1 MIVIGPRQVAA
12 KRRRPAE
19 RTRIFEDEAIF
30 SPQEGQKLE
39 IQPKRCAKVP
49 SSWDVPDVPVSR
61 VELELLNLLTTFGA
75 AESSVPRRD

>member
-30 SPQEGQKLE
+30 FPQAGQ
-39 IQPKRCAKVP
+39 
-49 SSWDVPDVPVSR
+49 
-61 VELELLNLLTTFGA
+61 NLKFSETVC
-75 AESSVPRRD
+75 ESSVLLGCASLTSGT

>member
-30 SPQEGQKLE
+30 SHRRGRKL
-39 IQPKRCAKVP
+39 KFNKTVC
-49 SSWDVPDVPVSR
+49 
-61 VELELLNLLTTFGA
+61 
-75 AESSVPRRD
+75 ESSVLLGCASLTSGT

>member
-12 KRRRPAE
+12 KRRRPAPSVPAYSK
-19 RTRIFEDEAIF
+19 TRPFFPHRRGKE
-30 SPQEGQKLE
+30 LE
-39 IQPKRCAKVP
+39 FQRNGNAKVP
-49 SSWDVPDVPVSR
+49 SSWDVPVSR

>member
-30 SPQEGQKLE
+30 SPQAGLE
-39 IQPKRCAKVP
+39 IQRNGVRKFRPPGMCQ
-49 SSWDVPDVPVSR
+49 SHEWN
-61 VELELLNLLTTFGA
+61 LN
-75 AESSVPRRD
+75 S